1 MSAPF
6 VAREMTRHDARRTFA
21 LVEAV
26 RPDISLDAWLAH
38 IDDVLT
44 DPGGGGGETG
54 AIVLTAGESYIYGT
68 FTYSPWTTLALGR
81 TLMVDDFCAVGL
93 AGERA
98 PVKALFDT
106 ADQLAER
113 HGCQSVCVKFLDGD
127 REEKAWHTHPE
138 AAAYFPLP
146 AMAKRI
152 D

>member
-26 RPDISLDAWLAH
+26 RPDVSLDAWLAH
-38 IDDVLT
+38 IDGVLT
-44 DPGGGGGETG
+44 DPRGGGEETG
-54 AIVLTAGESYIYGT
+54 AIVLTAGEPYIYGT

-113 HGCQSVCVKFLDGD
+113 QGCQSVCVKFLEGD

>member
-1 MSAPF
+1 MSTPF
-6 VAREMTRHDARRTFA
+6 VAREMTRQDARRAFA

-26 RPDISLDAWLAH
+26 RPDVSLDAWMTH
-38 IDDVLT
+38 IDSVLT
-44 DPGGGGGETG
+44 GMRRSGVGTG
-54 AIVLTAGESYIYGT
+54 AVVLTAGDAYVYGA

-81 TLMVDDFCAVGL
+81 TLMVDDFCAAGI

-98 PVKALFDT
+98 PVRALFDT
-106 ADQLAER
+106 ADHLAAH

-127 REEKAWHTHPE
+127 RDDQSWHTHPD
-138 AAAYFPLP
+138 AAAYFPIP